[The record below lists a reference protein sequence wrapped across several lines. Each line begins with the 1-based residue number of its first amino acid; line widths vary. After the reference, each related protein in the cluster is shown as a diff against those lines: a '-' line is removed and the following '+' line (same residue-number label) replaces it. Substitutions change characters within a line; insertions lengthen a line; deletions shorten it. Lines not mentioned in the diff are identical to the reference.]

1 MKCNHLVEW
10 GWGGLRVVV
19 EGRMKGRGDAEKR
32 VTGTQR
38 FRSSE
43 GELEGRGFG
52 AWEATGMGLELI
64 GSFLCEYL
72 RSFKIPPFPSTHP
85 PFA

>member
-10 GWGGLRVVV
+10 GWGGLRVVA

-38 FRSSE
+38 FGSSE

-52 AWEATGMGLELI
+52 AWEATGMGLEGMKSDSYKALEKFTTWTTWLTFTI
-64 GSFLCEYL
+64 
-72 RSFKIPPFPSTHP
+72 RR
-85 PFA
+85 